1 LEEDMVSI
9 YHEGAPEAPFGYDAA
24 VRTDTLEEDLG
35 RELGRQPLETNHNT
49 GLRQPLRTALTAI
62 RTNLDQRMR
71 EWRGSAKVVEQSL
84 RQMAAAEQARA
95 EAIADLERAEADAA
109 RAGHAV
115 TQALAGFDESREVPN
130 LDPLFARS
138 QEALDELDRVASELS
153 IAEVWCR
160 SAWKQYAEAVE
171 REHLLRFHIQSNDL
185 NS

>member
-1 LEEDMVSI
+1 MVSI
-9 YHEGAPEAPFGYDAA
+9 YHEGVHEAPFGYDAA

-35 RELGRQPLETNHNT
+35 RELGRQQVALNED
-49 GLRQPLRTALTAI
+49 GLSRQPLRTALTAI

-84 RQMAAAEQARA
+84 RQMASAEQARS
-95 EAIADLERAEADAA
+95 EAIADLDRAEGDVA
-109 RAGHAV
+109 RAGLAV
-115 TQALAGFDESREVPN
+115 TQALAGFDEASEIPN

-138 QEALDELDRVASELS
+138 QDALDELDRVASELS

-160 SAWKQYAEAVE
+160 AAWKQYADAVE
-171 REHLLRFHIQSNDL
+171 REHVLRFHIQTNEL

>member
-1 LEEDMVSI
+1 MVSI
-9 YHEGAPEAPFGYDAA
+9 YHEGAHETSFGYDAA
-24 VRTDTLEEDLG
+24 VRTDTLADDLG
-35 RELGRQPLETNHNT
+35 RELGRQTLEQSDDNVA
-49 GLRQPLRTALTAI
+49 RQPLRSALTAI

-84 RQMAAAEQARA
+84 RQMASAEQARA
-95 EAIADLERAEADAA
+95 EAIADLEHAQAEVALT
-109 RAGHAV
+109 GQAV
-115 TQALAGFDESREVPN
+115 TQALAGFDEASEVPN

-160 SAWKQYAEAVE
+160 AAWKQYADAVE
-171 REHLLRFHIQSNDL
+171 REHVLRFHIQSNEL